1 MRILI
6 VGAAGSLGRQLAP
19 HLAARGH
26 EVVCFDLQRP
36 VSEPPPDCRWVTGDL
51 LAPHA
56 LAEAAEGCDA
66 LVHIPAWHGIHLR
79 HRTRRDFWT
88 LNVDG
93 AFNAFQAALT
103 VGARKLVY
111 CSAMGVYGGI
121 PRPPDRALRVTDESP
136 VTPAADIYAHTKVI
150 GEQLCELYHRVY
162 GLAVVAFRLGMFVPV
177 DFVHY
182 GLRLVHGGV
191 DERDLAQAFRL
202 ALEND
207 DARFGTFNLFAPTPF
222 DDDAAAALI
231 SDPAAVLRRHYA
243 DAAVLHRFAPGR
255 GLPGARWYA
264 RADDGSIVPAAIRTY
279 WKSDRAREVL
289 GWRPEYDF
297 ARFLRDLKE
306 QSAAYVR
313 ENRYP
318 VPDAPGPWRP

>member
-1 MRILI
+1 MRVLI

-19 HLAARGH
+19 ALAERGH
-26 EVVCFDLQRP
+26 EVVCFDLKRAEGRP
-36 VSEPPPDCRWVTGDL
+36 YQEYQWVLGDVL
-51 LAPHA
+51 VPHA
-56 LAEAAEGCDA
+56 LAEAARGCDA

-79 HRTRRDFWT
+79 HRTRRDFWD

-103 VGARKLVY
+103 AGARKLLY

-121 PRPPDRALRVTDESP
+121 PRPPDRALRITDDSP
-136 VTPAADIYAHTKVI
+136 VVPAKDIYAYTKVI

-162 GLAVVAFRLGMFVPV
+162 GLDVVAFRLGMFVPV

-207 DARFGTFNLFAPTPF
+207 AVHYGTFNLFSPTPF
-222 DDDAAAALI
+222 EGGDEAALVA
-231 SDPAAVLRRHYA
+231 DPLAVLRTYYP
-243 DAAVLHRFAPGR
+243 DAGVLDTAARGR
-255 GLPGARWYA
+255 RLDPRWYTLT
-264 RADDGSIVPAAIRTY
+264 ADGGIAPNAIRVY
-279 WKSDRAREVL
+279 WKSDRARTAL

-297 ARFLRDLKE
+297 ARFLRDLKDGT
-306 QSAAYVR
+306 ADYVR

-318 VPDAPGPWRP
+318 VPNAPAPWRP

>member
-1 MRILI
+1 M
-6 VGAAGSLGRQLAP
+6 
-19 HLAARGH
+19 
-26 EVVCFDLQRP
+26 
-36 VSEPPPDCRWVTGDL
+36 
-51 LAPHA
+51 
-56 LAEAAEGCDA
+56 
-66 LVHIPAWHGIHLR
+66 
-79 HRTRRDFWT
+79 
-88 LNVDG
+88 
-93 AFNAFQAALT
+93 
-103 VGARKLVY
+103 
-111 CSAMGVYGGI
+111 
-121 PRPPDRALRVTDESP
+121 
-136 VTPAADIYAHTKVI
+136 I

-207 DARFGTFNLFAPTPF
+207 EARFGTFNLFAPTPF

-231 SDPAAVLRRHYA
+231 SDPAAVLRQHYA

-279 WKSDRAREVL
+279 WKSDRARAVL

>member
-1 MRILI
+1 MRVLI

-26 EVVCFDLQRP
+26 EVVCFDLQR
-36 VSEPPPDCRWVTGDL
+36 VAGEPPSGCRWITGDL
-51 LAPHA
+51 LVPHV
-56 LAEAAEGCDA
+56 LAEAAEGCAA

-103 VGARKLVY
+103 VGARKMVY

-121 PRPPDRALRVTDESP
+121 PRPADRALRVTDASP
-136 VTPAADIYAHTKVI
+136 VVPAGDIYAYTKVI
-150 GEQLCELYHRVY
+150 GEQLCELYQRVY
-162 GLAVVAFRLGMFVPV
+162 GLAVVAFRLGMFVPT
-177 DFVHY
+177 DFAHY
-182 GLRLVHGGV
+182 GLRLLHGGV

-207 DARFGTFNLFAPTPF
+207 RAQGTFNLFAPTPF
-222 DDDAAAALI
+222 EEGDAAQLV
-231 SDPAAVLRRHYA
+231 SDPAAAVRRHYE
-243 DAAVLHRFAPGR
+243 DAALLDRPAAGWDLPSAP
-255 GLPGARWYA
+255 WYSA
-264 RADDGSIVPAAIRTY
+264 TDAGGIVPTPIRTY
-279 WKSDRAREVL
+279 WRSDRARDEL

-297 ARFLRDLKE
+297 ARFLRDWRDAD
-306 QSAAYVR
+306 AAQLR
-313 ENRYP
+313 ANRYP
-318 VPDAPGPWRP
+318 VPGAPAPWRPV